1 MGAER
6 LRKIGARI
14 NNAFGRGKT
23 VRSVYQIRVMH
34 SNELRTIA
42 EEEVGEV
49 LRQLPDILR
58 TTVERVNISYEQ
70 APAIADVEDGLIGD
84 ELGLF
89 EGPSLIDDPGIEEMP
104 QIRLFLAN
112 LWDWVDGDLVAYR
125 EEVAT
130 TFLHEL
136 GHFLG
141 WDEDEIA
148 ERGLD

>member
-1 MGAER
+1 M
-6 LRKIGARI
+6 
-14 NNAFGRGKT
+14 
-23 VRSVYQIRVMH
+23 MH

-49 LRQLPDILR
+49 IRQLPERLR
-58 TTVERVNISYEQ
+58 AAADRVIISYES
-70 APAIADVEDGLIGD
+70 APVTADIEDGLIGD

-89 EGPSLIDDPGIEEMP
+89 EGPSLIDDPGIEEVP
-104 QIRLFLAN
+104 HIRLFLAN
-112 LWDWVDGDLVAYR
+112 LWDWVDCDLAVYR

>member
-1 MGAER
+1 MPNPHLA
-6 LRKIGARI
+6 LIQF
-14 NNAFGRGKT
+14 NH
-23 VRSVYQIRVMH
+23 MH
-34 SNELRTIA
+34 STELRAIA

-49 LRQLPDILR
+49 LRQLPGNLR
-58 TTVERVNISYEQ
+58 SATARVVISYE
-70 APAIADVEDGLIGD
+70 PTPSSSDIEDGLIGD

-89 EGPSLIDDPGIEEMP
+89 EGPSLIDDPGIEEVP

-112 LWDWVDGDLVAYR
+112 LWDWVEGDLEAFR

-148 ERGLD
+148 ARGLD